1 MRDNV
6 FLENKKELELA
17 DFMNYA
23 DGSRGNL
30 GKDIPVTIYRLL
42 EYSIREQLIRQF
54 GKETQIQVFQDAGFR
69 AEIKVQL
76 MEDKN
81 CELLFEYLRSILY
94 DKEIQ
99 TLDITKLDEPY
110 QKLGRGLQVLERT
123 VEEMLEYSKDLS
135 VGNWKKYRK
144 V

>member
-69 AEIKVQL
+69 QVPFFAENMLNLKLPLNSFVAELQL
-76 MEDKN
+76 W
-81 CELLFEYLRSILY
+81 CGGI
-94 DKEIQ
+94 
-99 TLDITKLDEPY
+99 
-110 QKLGRGLQVLERT
+110 
-123 VEEMLEYSKDLS
+123 
-135 VGNWKKYRK
+135 
-144 V
+144 

>member
-42 EYSIREQLIRQF
+42 ECSIREQLIRQF

-69 AEIKVQL
+69 AGAFFCRKYAESETSSQFICRRASAMVWWN
-76 MEDKN
+76 M
-81 CELLFEYLRSILY
+81 
-94 DKEIQ
+94 
-99 TLDITKLDEPY
+99 TAG
-110 QKLGRGLQVLERT
+110 GR
-123 VEEMLEYSKDLS
+123 
-135 VGNWKKYRK
+135 N
-144 V
+144 

>member
-42 EYSIREQLIRQF
+42 EYSIRE
-54 GKETQIQVFQDAGFR
+54 
-69 AEIKVQL
+69 
-76 MEDKN
+76 
-81 CELLFEYLRSILY
+81 
-94 DKEIQ
+94 
-99 TLDITKLDEPY
+99 
-110 QKLGRGLQVLERT
+110 
-123 VEEMLEYSKDLS
+123 
-135 VGNWKKYRK
+135 
-144 V
+144 

>member
-30 GKDIPVTIYRLL
+30 GQDIPVTIYRLL

-54 GKETQIQVFQDAGFR
+54 GKETQIQVFQDAG
-69 AEIKVQL
+69 
-76 MEDKN
+76 
-81 CELLFEYLRSILY
+81 SG
-94 DKEIQ
+94 
-99 TLDITKLDEPY
+99 
-110 QKLGRGLQVLERT
+110 QK
-123 VEEMLEYSKDLS
+123 
-135 VGNWKKYRK
+135 
-144 V
+144 

>member
-1 MRDNV
+1 MKEMRDNV

-69 AEIKVQL
+69 AGAFFAENMLNLKLPLNSFVAELQL
-76 MEDKN
+76 W
-81 CELLFEYLRSILY
+81 CGGI
-94 DKEIQ
+94 
-99 TLDITKLDEPY
+99 
-110 QKLGRGLQVLERT
+110 
-123 VEEMLEYSKDLS
+123 
-135 VGNWKKYRK
+135 
-144 V
+144 

>member
-30 GKDIPVTIYRLL
+30 GKDIPVTIYRL
-42 EYSIREQLIRQF
+42 
-54 GKETQIQVFQDAGFR
+54 
-69 AEIKVQL
+69 
-76 MEDKN
+76 
-81 CELLFEYLRSILY
+81 
-94 DKEIQ
+94 
-99 TLDITKLDEPY
+99 DEPY

-135 VGNWKKYRK
+135 VRNWKKYRK

>member
-30 GKDIPVTIYRLL
+30 GKDNPVTIYRLL

-69 AEIKVQL
+69 AEIK
-76 MEDKN
+76 E
-81 CELLFEYLRSILY
+81 
-94 DKEIQ
+94 
-99 TLDITKLDEPY
+99 
-110 QKLGRGLQVLERT
+110 
-123 VEEMLEYSKDLS
+123 
-135 VGNWKKYRK
+135 
-144 V
+144 

>member
-42 EYSIREQLIRQF
+42 EYSIRERLDPPVSER
-54 GKETQIQVFQDAGFR
+54 EHTIQVFQDAGFR
-69 AEIKVQL
+69 AEIK
-76 MEDKN
+76 E
-81 CELLFEYLRSILY
+81 
-94 DKEIQ
+94 
-99 TLDITKLDEPY
+99 
-110 QKLGRGLQVLERT
+110 
-123 VEEMLEYSKDLS
+123 
-135 VGNWKKYRK
+135 
-144 V
+144 

>member
-54 GKETQIQVFQDAGFR
+54 GKETQIQVFQDAGDSD
-69 AEIKVQL
+69 AGYHKA
-76 MEDKN
+76 
-81 CELLFEYLRSILY
+81 
-94 DKEIQ
+94 
-99 TLDITKLDEPY
+99 
-110 QKLGRGLQVLERT
+110 GRTIPETGT
-123 VEEMLEYSKDLS
+123 GTSGIGTDC
-135 VGNWKKYRK
+135 
-144 V
+144 

>member
-69 AEIKVQL
+69 AGAFFAENMLNLKLPLNSFVAELQL
-76 MEDKN
+76 W
-81 CELLFEYLRSILY
+81 CGGI
-94 DKEIQ
+94 
-99 TLDITKLDEPY
+99 
-110 QKLGRGLQVLERT
+110 
-123 VEEMLEYSKDLS
+123 
-135 VGNWKKYRK
+135 
-144 V
+144 